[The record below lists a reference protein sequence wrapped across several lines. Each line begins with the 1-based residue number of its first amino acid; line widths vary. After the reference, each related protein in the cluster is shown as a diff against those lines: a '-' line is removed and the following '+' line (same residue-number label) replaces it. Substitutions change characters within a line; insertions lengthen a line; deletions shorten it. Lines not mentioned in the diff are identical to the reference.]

1 MGFVTDK
8 IIIYI
13 AMGVLNANVGNGVQN
28 RNKR

>member
-13 AMGVLNANVGNGVQN
+13 AMGVLNTNVGNGEQN